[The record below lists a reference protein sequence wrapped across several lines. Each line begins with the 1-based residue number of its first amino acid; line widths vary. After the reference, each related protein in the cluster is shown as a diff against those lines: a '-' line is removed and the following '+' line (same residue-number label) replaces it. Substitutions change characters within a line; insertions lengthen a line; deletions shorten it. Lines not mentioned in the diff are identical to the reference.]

1 MDNHDSYEQHYF
13 CHHTDMPNLDN
24 GDKIIMPLSSLDR
37 LTSLKIDYPM
47 LLETLN
53 PKTGRVSHCG
63 VLEFTAEEGNIYT
76 PRWMMKNMGLEEG
89 DVVLI
94 KSASLP
100 KGTYIKLQP
109 HKKEFVELSNP
120 KALLEAKLR
129 NFSCLSTSDTI
140 MLMHNNK
147 KFYIDVVQTKPGFVI
162 SVIETDCE
170 VDFAIPLDCTEPENQ
185 FDRRL

>member
-76 PRWMMKNMGLEEG
+76 PRWMMKIMGLEEG

-109 HKKEFVELSNP
+109 HKKEFIELSNP